1 MASQALSSCSGPRAR
16 VHPLPRLRLF
26 FKTEIKGCKSMSSPH
41 GAQVPPLS
49 HHPQTPDQVLPFV
62 PCTPL
67 HLPHCPPH
75 CPLTTARVLWGAG
88 IPRERGEKNNVELGI
103 VLMEIMLPGN
113 HESWRGQIHL
123 VQDKHQGQP
132 KLSSHVVI
140 KCWWE
145 IHNLEQDIRG
155 GSDARSTQSSLP
167 TVPYSPGTAWRED
180 PGGSRF
186 WGNKDRSAKLN

>member
-1 MASQALSSCSGPRAR
+1 
-16 VHPLPRLRLF
+16 
-26 FKTEIKGCKSMSSPH
+26 MSSPH
-41 GAQVPPLS
+41 RAQVPPLS
-49 HHPQTPDQVLPFV
+49 HHPPQIRSSLLSPAP
-62 PCTPL
+62 PR

-75 CPLTTARVLWGAG
+75 CPLTAARVLWGAG
-88 IPRERGEKNNVELGI
+88 IPRERGEKDNVELGI
-103 VLMEIMLPGN
+103 VLMKIMLPGN

-132 KLSSHVVI
+132 KLSSHVLI

-145 IHNLEQDIRG
+145 IHNLEQDVR

-167 TVPYSPGTAWRED
+167 AAPYSAGTAWRED
-180 PGGSRF
+180 PGGSRS